1 MGLKMGE
8 KRPTIISHM
17 FYTVFRVK
25 ALNIKAIAAL

>member
-8 KRPTIISHM
+8 KRPTVILNM